1 MGKNQGQKTSYQ
13 NQAYVTITG
22 RKHFFIQKNESMIF
36 NSFRNKCPSY
46 VWV

>member
-22 RKHFFIQKNESMIF
+22 RKQTSIIL
-36 NSFRNKCPSY
+36 
-46 VWV
+46 